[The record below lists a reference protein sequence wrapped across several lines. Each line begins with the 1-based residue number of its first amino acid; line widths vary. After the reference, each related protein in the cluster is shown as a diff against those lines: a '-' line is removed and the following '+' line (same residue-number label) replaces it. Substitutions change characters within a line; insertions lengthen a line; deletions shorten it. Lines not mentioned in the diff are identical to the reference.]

1 MPQGRKGIKMRKR
14 TVWLLLPMLAVCMA
28 ACGGKET
35 AEGTDVQ
42 NDTAVEAEEEDAEDA
57 ESFSASS
64 AIQKPVSCADLT
76 STIISLGAYKGL
88 PAVRSVAEVTGE
100 DVEAEIRA
108 VKKDY
113 GELTEVDRPAQMGDV
128 VVINYTGYVDG
139 ETMDSL
145 QGAEFSLEL
154 GSGQFVPGFEEQL
167 VGALINEKC
176 EVNLTFPQDYY
187 EEMAGKEAYFE
198 VYIESIS
205 AYVVEGWGDDFIREN
220 LEYESEED
228 MRASIR
234 EELQTAAEEDADTQ
248 VEYDLV
254 MALLNGSEFDV
265 QEEDV
270 EAYIDEMISEYETY
284 AALYQMTLEDYLKSF
299 QMTEEQL
306 RNMYRETAD
315 FRVRMVLALQ
325 AVADAEQLEITE
337 EECQAKVEELA
348 AEYGYSDP
356 AAVESVYSRDIIK
369 EQMRQERALMLIKE
383 YAAIS

>member
-1 MPQGRKGIKMRKR
+1 MKRKIMMF
-14 TVWLLLPMLAVCMA
+14 LLSVLAVCLT
-28 ACGGKET
+28 ACGKNGT
-35 AEGTDVQ
+35 AEGTDAG
-42 NDTAVEAEEEDAEDA
+42 NDTAAEAEDQETAEETEG
-57 ESFSASS
+57 EETPSVSS
-64 AIQKPVSCADLT
+64 AVREPVSCEDFT
-76 STIISLGAYKGL
+76 SKVVRLGEYKGL
-88 PAVRSVAEVTGE
+88 SAVRNVEEVTDE

-139 ETMDSL
+139 ETMDAL
-145 QGAEFSLEL
+145 QGAEFPLEL

-167 VGALINEKC
+167 VGAVIDEKC
-176 EVNLTFPQDYY
+176 EINLTFPEDYY
-187 EEMAGKEAYFE
+187 EEIAGKEAYFE
-198 VYIESIS
+198 VYVESVS
-205 AYVVEGWGDDFIREN
+205 AYEVEGWGDDFIREN

-234 EELQTAAEEDADTQ
+234 EELQTAAEEDADVQ
-248 VEYDLV
+248 VDYDLI

-265 QEEDV
+265 QDADV
-270 EAYIDEMISEYETY
+270 EAYIGEMISEYETY
-284 AALYQMTLEDYLKSF
+284 AALYQMTLEDYLKTF

-325 AVADAEQLEITE
+325 AVASAEQLEVTE

-356 AAVESVYSRDIIK
+356 SAVEAVYSRDIIK
-369 EQMRQERALMLIKE
+369 EQMRQERALEFIR
-383 YAAIS
+383 ANAVIS